1 MYRFLLTP
9 RWWAINLFLVTAVP
23 FCLFMGSWQLSRF
36 EDRAAGHRERETQT
50 EQIAQQRAK
59 PLAELMPVDKQTSGK
74 VAEARGTY
82 DTENQFLSP
91 GRTLEGERGS
101 YVVTLLRTDD
111 GGPIEGADEDSER
124 VLPVVRGWL
133 AGEPAPED
141 VPAPPRGEVTVS
153 GALQSSETTGGET
166 GLPAG
171 QLDRISAASLVNLVS
186 YDVYNAWITVVDP
199 EQLPQPLKAVPP
211 VAPKDT
217 GLDLKAFQNLGY
229 TAEWF
234 VFAAFVAFMWFRFFR
249 REVEVA
255 RDAAMG
261 IVTPPPGA
269 AKQPAPTGATAGA
282 TSAGATAETSADTTA
297 GATEGSDGPGPEAA
311 SGAEDGPDAEAADRP
326 EGSDRSADGGVS
338 GPSAPEGAA
347 ARSSAPSSPA

>member
-36 EDRAAGHRERETQT
+36 EDRAASHRERESRT

-59 PLAELMPVDKQTSGK
+59 PLAQLMPVDKQTSGK

-82 DTENQFLSP
+82 DTEHQFLSP

-111 GGPIEGADEDSER
+111 GGPIEGADGDGER

-133 AGEPAPED
+133 AGEPAPEN

-171 QLDRISAASLVNLVS
+171 QLDRISAASLVNLVP

-249 REVEVA
+249 RDVEVA

-261 IVTPPPGA
+261 IVTPPPGT
-269 AKQPAPTGATAGA
+269 AKQPAPPAE
-282 TSAGATAETSADTTA
+282 AETKPEPAAKPKPEPETETETDDNSADA
-297 GATEGSDGPGPEAA
+297 E
-311 SGAEDGPDAEAADRP
+311 SG
-326 EGSDRSADGGVS
+326 
-338 GPSAPEGAA
+338 
-347 ARSSAPSSPA
+347 SPAGTARG